1 MLIWMMTN
9 NNNEGK
15 PPLTKTVY
23 EGLTVF
29 FQTVFFKLYFCKMY
43 FYKVYFSK
51 CIIAKCTQLVCLLSF
66 AIEFSH
72 ILWSNIST

>member
-29 FQTVFFKLYFCKMY
+29 FQTVFFKLYFCK
-43 FYKVYFSK
+43 VYPTCVSSK
-51 CIIAKCTQLVCLLSF
+51 ALQF
-66 AIEFSH
+66 HFH
-72 ILWSNIST
+72 ISYGQIYNLNL